1 MLGIAWENSIKTAM
15 DESQYTQQQIQK
27 NIILFVTSVFNV
39 LVIFPTLPV
48 SSNTLLLLLILLSL
62 L

>member
-1 MLGIAWENSIKTAM
+1 MLGIAWENSIKIAM